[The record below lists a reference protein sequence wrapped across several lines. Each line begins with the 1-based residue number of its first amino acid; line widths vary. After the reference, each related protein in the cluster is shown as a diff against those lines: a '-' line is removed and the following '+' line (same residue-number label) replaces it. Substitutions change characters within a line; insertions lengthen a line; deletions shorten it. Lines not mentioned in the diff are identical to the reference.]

1 MPCDE
6 RDAVQHNV
14 TFSFVFLVFEWCE
27 EERRLICRYL
37 PALYRLGVILLQQ
50 PTDGRYDAEA
60 NFCELQALQPLYE
73 EIPLL
78 AEERYEALRGG
89 ACVELRGV
97 LPRGGYAS
105 VDERD
110 GDRRLG
116 SLREA
121 DIDLVEDRVELVN
134 LASHH
139 DLQR

>member
-1 MPCDE
+1 MPCNEHNDI
-6 RDAVQHNV
+6 QHNGLL
-14 TFSFVFLVFEWCE
+14 SFVFLVFECCE
-27 EERRLICRYL
+27 FERRRICGYL
-37 PALYRLGVILLQQ
+37 PALYRLSLILLQQ
-50 PTDGRYDAEA
+50 PTDVRYDAEA
-60 NFCELQALQPLYE
+60 DFCELQALQPLYE
-73 EIPLL
+73 ELPLL

-89 ACVELRGV
+89 VCVKLRGV
-97 LPRGGYAS
+97 PPHAWYAP